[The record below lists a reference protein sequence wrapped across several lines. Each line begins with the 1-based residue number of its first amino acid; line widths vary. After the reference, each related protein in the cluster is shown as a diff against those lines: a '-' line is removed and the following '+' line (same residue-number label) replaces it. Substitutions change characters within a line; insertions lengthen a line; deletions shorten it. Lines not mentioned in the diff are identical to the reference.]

1 MRVPL
6 EFSMTRACCPSM
18 TETHEF
24 VVPKSTLTTG
34 PSTRMSR
41 ANLVE
46 MRIRYIPVILECGT
60 RWCTWVVALTSDVG
74 DGLVGAMGDERGWA
88 RMGTGDGRGWTRV
101 LELVIIVLSGK
112 KKEKENIL
120 DKLGQLVV
128 VC

>member
-6 EFSMTRACCPSM
+6 EFSMTQACCPSM

-24 VVPKSTLTTG
+24 IVPKSTLTTG

-101 LELVIIVLSGK
+101 LELVIITLSGK
-112 KKEKENIL
+112 KKEK
-120 DKLGQLVV
+120 KKKHT
-128 VC
+128 